1 MAQTK
6 DPNDTLIMDAASD
19 ASITKSDDAAPKR
32 IAHYNL
38 KREIGRGARSVVYE
52 AQDMRT
58 GQDVAVKLLSL
69 SPAVT
74 PEDAERLIEG
84 FEREARIAA
93 RLSHPNIVH
102 VHEVSPQQNR
112 HFLAMEYLNG
122 QTLRK
127 RMSDGA
133 LTPQEAAPILSQI
146 AGALDAVHKAEI
158 VHRDV
163 KPANV
168 MLLPDGTAKL
178 LDFGNA
184 RSGKDAALTPKG
196 MSAGSPFYMAPEQI
210 KGETGTAA
218 TDIWALGVLSYEM
231 LTGHLPFDG
240 LNVGGVMFQIM
251 HEPPAPMPDLPPAV
265 QKVLLRALDKR
276 PSQRYP
282 TAGAFVQ
289 ALKLA
294 YPRQAPVTPEQK
306 PAALPK
312 RAASPKPARS
322 LKPAASFSLP
332 GPKWV
337 PEAALLGLFLLG
349 FSGAY
354 LVRLHTDSHTQKAA
368 NLTAARNLRQ
378 PAPVSVQASAPP
390 DVLPASQPQA
400 SSSDVPAEPSTAP
413 AEPSTAP
420 AVSVPLKAQ
429 AETHDK
435 VQAVPRDDQAASQVE
450 PVQAQALAVV
460 PVQPRRPAS
469 NPATKEKQASQHLAA
484 PTARQR
490 LTAPILG
497 HPAPLQVA
505 SQHVQLRTAGQRV
518 PIQAASQQVPVQRAD
533 RSEPVQ
539 NMNRS
544 EPVQNVNPPVSAQGT
559 GRRVPAQSN
568 EQAYTLPAG
577 GDGYDPEADARRRK
591 ADWSENGSASHP

>member
-184 RSGKDAALTPKG
+184 RSGKDAALMPKG
-196 MSAGSPFYMAPEQI
+196 MSAGSPFYMAPEQV
-210 KGETGTAA
+210 KGEAGTAA
-218 TDIWALGVLSYEM
+218 TDIWALGVLGYEM
-231 LTGHLPFDG
+231 LTGRLPFDG

-276 PSQRYP
+276 PSQRYS

-312 RAASPKPARS
+312 PAASPKPT
-322 LKPAASFSLP
+322 ASFSFP
-332 GPKWV
+332 GPKWL
-337 PEAALLGLFLLG
+337 PEASLLGLFLIG
-349 FSGAY
+349 FCGAFF
-354 LVRLHTDSHTQKAA
+354 VRIHNSSHAQKEAA
-368 NLTAARNLRQ
+368 SLPSARSLNQ
-378 PAPVSVQASAPP
+378 VPAQVSAPP
-390 DVLPASQPQA
+390 PVLQASQPEASQPEA
-400 SSSDVPAEPSTAP
+400 SSSDVPAV
-413 AEPSTAP
+413 PSTAP
-420 AVSVPLKAQ
+420 AVPVPLKAQ
-429 AETHDK
+429 AEEQTEA
-435 VQAVPRDDQAASQVE
+435 QTVPQSHQAASQAE
-450 PVQAQALAVV
+450 PVHTQALAVV
-460 PVQPRRPAS
+460 PVQPRRPAP
-469 NPATKEKQASQHLAA
+469 NPAAKEKQVSQHLAA

-490 LTAPILG
+490 VTAPILG
-497 HPAPLQVA
+497 HPAPTLGHPAPSQVA
-505 SQHVQLRTAGQRV
+505 GQHVQLRTASQRASM
-518 PIQAASQQVPVQRAD
+518 QAASRQVLVQRAD

-539 NMNRS
+539 NAN
-544 EPVQNVNPPVSAQGT
+544 QPVSAQGT
-559 GRRVPAQSN
+559 GQRVPAQSD
-568 EQAYTLPAG
+568 EQAYTLPPG